1 MILITGANGEL
12 GTATIEQLISKNPNM
27 SIAGLVRSEKKGE
40 EIAELGAEMRIGDYH
55 DKPSIDNA
63 LKGVEILLLISSSSL
78 EDRIEQHKN
87 VINAAKQAGVK
98 HIIYTSMLQADKEL
112 SPLTADH
119 HATEKF
125 IKNSGLNYSINR
137 QTFYTEFFP
146 MFLGQALETGTWAFP
161 SNGEKVNFAYRTDM
175 AEALAN
181 IITGPD
187 KHTNQVYELTSSI
200 SRTLDEYATIL
211 SEASGK
217 EIIYKDISVQEYVDG
232 LESAGQPDDI
242 ITVSKLSAITVAD
255 GALNLTTGDL
265 EKLLGREPKSTL
277 TFIRDFAGE

>member
-1 MILITGANGEL
+1 
-12 GTATIEQLISKNPNM
+12 M

-40 EIAELGAEMRIGDYH
+40 EIAKLGAELRIGDYH

-63 LKGVEILLLISSSSL
+63 LQGIEILLLISSSSL
-78 EDRIEQHKN
+78 ENRIEQHRN
-87 VINAAKQAGVK
+87 VINAAKQEGVK

-119 HATEKF
+119 HATEKI
-125 IKNSGLNYSINR
+125 IKNSGLTYSINR

-146 MFLGQALETGTWAFP
+146 MFLGQALETGIWAFP

-187 KHTNQVYELTSSI
+187 KHTNQVYEITSSI
-200 SRTLDEYATIL
+200 SRTLDEYATVL

-232 LESAGQPDDI
+232 LESAGLPDDI

-277 TFIRDFAGE
+277 KFIRDFAGE